1 MNAHNLISVQKDQH
15 SSSSERKAVDVL
27 YRISQMAG
35 EERNPKIAL
44 ERMLEEVM
52 QVFEA
57 SSASICLLNAD
68 SDY

>member
-1 MNAHNLISVQKDQH
+1 M
-15 SSSSERKAVDVL
+15 DVL

-35 EERNPKIAL
+35 EERNPKVAL
-44 ERMLEEVM
+44 ERILEEVR

-68 SDY
+68 SDRLLIEVEVSSFPWVSE